1 MGFEPADNLLGC
13 LAMTTRWGNPLRTF
27 QNRDDFYAAYPELA
41 EGWGDVRKAPGSAP
55 LGLDVLNDD
64 DSLVTVCSPHEQ
76 AIAYPMSGV
85 TGVATEYDHKTGE
98 IHVLA
103 ENITHAAA
111 EQRFKP

>member
-1 MGFEPADNLLGC
+1 
-13 LAMTTRWGNPLRTF
+13 MTARRGNPLKTF

-41 EGWGDVRKAPGSAP
+41 DGWGDVKKAPGSAP
-55 LGLDVLNDD
+55 LGLDVDNDD
-64 DSLVTVCSPHEQ
+64 DSLVTLCAPEKQ
-76 AIAYPMSGV
+76 ASALPISGV

-103 ENITHAAA
+103 EDITHAAA

>member
-1 MGFEPADNLLGC
+1 
-13 LAMTTRWGNPLRTF
+13 MTTRWGNPLRTF

-41 EGWGDVRKAPGSAP
+41 EGWGDVKKAPGSAP
-55 LGLDVLNDD
+55 LGPDVLNDD
-64 DSLVTVCSPHEQ
+64 HSLVTVCAPHER
-76 AIAYPMSGV
+76 AIAYPMSNV

-103 ENITHAAA
+103 ENITYGAA